1 LNRSSAPTTAL
12 KLKSMNPDEAFEHWF
27 ESMPAAHRGKLCM
40 LFFFLTGER
49 TDDFFLSDQEAL
61 RRFSLFCSR
70 PDFPVRRVARLL
82 LIRAVFSFVLRSE
95 DVERFLELIPGSM
108 RSDVVPIEGLQW
120 LRTLRAWEQ
129 LCKTGLSDES
139 LYRWLESIQ

>member
-1 LNRSSAPTTAL
+1 
-12 KLKSMNPDEAFEHWF
+12 MNPDEAFERWF
-27 ESMPAAHRGKLCM
+27 ESMPVVHRGQLSL

-82 LIRAVFSFVLRSE
+82 LIRSVFSFVLRSE
-95 DVERFLELIPGSM
+95 DSIERFLELMPRSM
-108 RSDVVPIEGLQW
+108 RSEVVPIEGFQW
-120 LRTLRAWEQ
+120 LRTLAAWDR
-129 LCKTGLSDES
+129 LCKTVLSDES
-139 LYRWLESIQ
+139 LHRWLESIQ